1 MGGGAVR
8 AGLGGA
14 ILRVIQRERR
24 SDQKLAVAISG
35 SEIAAVSRSP
45 PLVTNAIAVAARVST
60 TVIASRRR
68 SCTPPV
74 CHRPPRSRAPT
85 GRLDAPR
92 RPTMGR
98 HPRSAP
104 LTAAPRRRPARG
116 RALAAGALALLAL
129 LAAASRPAG
138 GLAEEGG
145 EDGPPDDAAPPAIA
159 LVADC
164 SELPDLEP
172 PDCGSPPARWRAD
185 GAPVAL
191 CTAHADRPAAIGAEA
206 FRDAVARAA
215 AAWNAVHAAVAL
227 RYDGDCPPGD
237 APDPENGRNE
247 VSFDGSGG
255 EVSGAA
261 QAITVLRWRLPST
274 SSRPGEP
281 ETEARRDLIEAD
293 VVIDGA
299 PGLPPACFDRVLAH
313 ELGHLLGLGHSADP
327 AHLMHGS
334 FDSDDP
340 ATCFAEPGAAE
351 AALLRALYGADL
363 PPRVDAGPDLVAAP
377 GSAVALAAEAA
388 DPEGLPL
395 EVAWTQVAGPP
406 VALAADG
413 AAASFAAPDA
423 EATLEFEVAATD
435 PYLRHAAD
443 RVAVVVL
450 EGSGV
455 PEGAP
460 AFASFLPPRLAPGG
474 PEGAAAI
481 AWTPVEG
488 ARRYEV
494 CTAPAAALLDR
505 GCASADAPSVAVTW
519 DSVLGAAGEAG
530 ATVAPRGGWR
540 LTRVRACGPGGCSEA
555 AAGPVAGGVRWAAW
569 DVDYDYLAAAIRQDG
584 AWHTFAA
591 VVGLGGAARRVEV
604 GAGPAS
610 DPFAARVGECSGIGA
625 GGLCYL
631 VLAHP
636 EGEEAPASVGIR
648 TARPGA
654 PTIEHRLPLR

>member
-1 MGGGAVR
+1 
-8 AGLGGA
+8 
-14 ILRVIQRERR
+14 
-24 SDQKLAVAISG
+24 
-35 SEIAAVSRSP
+35 
-45 PLVTNAIAVAARVST
+45 
-60 TVIASRRR
+60 
-68 SCTPPV
+68 
-74 CHRPPRSRAPT
+74 
-85 GRLDAPR
+85 
-92 RPTMGR
+92 MGR
-98 HPRSAP
+98 QPRSAP
-104 LTAAPRRRPARG
+104 LTAAPRRRPVRG

-138 GLAEEGG
+138 GLAEDGG
-145 EDGPPDDAAPPAIA
+145 EDGAPDVAAPPAIA
-159 LVADC
+159 LLADC

-172 PDCGSPPARWRAD
+172 PDCGSPPARWPA
-185 GAPVAL
+185 GGGPVAL
-191 CTAHADRPAAIGAEA
+191 CTAHADRPAALGAEA

-227 RYDGDCPPGD
+227 RYDGDCPPGA
-237 APDPENGRNE
+237 APAIDNGRNE
-247 VSFDGSGG
+247 VSFDGPADA
-255 EVSGAA
+255 VSGAA
-261 QAITVLRWRLPST
+261 QATTFSGWRLRSPSA
-274 SSRPGEP
+274 RPGEP
-281 ETEARRDLIEAD
+281 TPEARRDLFEAD
-293 VVIDGA
+293 VVIDGE
-299 PGLPPACFDRVLAH
+299 PVLPPACLDRVLTH
-313 ELGHLLGLGHSADP
+313 ELGHAIGLGHSADP
-327 AHLMHGS
+327 SHLMHDS
-334 FDSDDP
+334 FDRDDP
-340 ATCFAEPGAAE
+340 STCFAEPSAAE
-351 AALLRALYGADL
+351 AALLRAIYGADL
-363 PPRVDAGPDLVAAP
+363 PPRVDAGPDRVAAP

-435 PYLRHAAD
+435 PYLRRAAD

-474 PEGAAAI
+474 PEGRATI
-481 AWTPVEG
+481 AWTPVAG

-519 DSVLGAAGEAG
+519 DSVLGAAGEVG
-530 ATVAPRGGWR
+530 AAVAPRGGWR

-555 AAGPVAGGVRWAAW
+555 VAGPVAGGVRWAAW
-569 DVDYDYLAAAIRQDG
+569 DVDYDYLVAAIEQDG
-584 AWHTFAA
+584 ARYTFAA
-591 VVGLGGAARRVEV
+591 VVGLGGAARAIEV

-610 DPFAARVGECSGIGA
+610 DPFAQRVGECSGIGE

-636 EGEEAPASVGIR
+636 EGEEPPAAVGIR

>member
-74 CHRPPRSRAPT
+74 CHRPPRRRAAGVP
-85 GRLDAPR
+85 PR
-92 RPTMGR
+92 R
-98 HPRSAP
+98 
-104 LTAAPRRRPARG
+104 AAPPYNGPPSEERSPDRRPPPPPVRG
-116 RALAAGALALLAL
+116 RALAAGALALL
-129 LAAASRPAG
+129 
-138 GLAEEGG
+138 
-145 EDGPPDDAAPPAIA
+145 
-159 LVADC
+159 
-164 SELPDLEP
+164 
-172 PDCGSPPARWRAD
+172 
-185 GAPVAL
+185 
-191 CTAHADRPAAIGAEA
+191 
-206 FRDAVARAA
+206 ARAA

-261 QAITVLRWRLPST
+261 QAITFLRWRLPSP
-274 SSRPGEP
+274 SGRPGEP

-299 PGLPPACFDRVLAH
+299 PGLPPACFDRVLTH

-327 AHLMHGS
+327 AHLMHRS

-435 PYLRHAAD
+435 PYLRRAAD

-474 PEGAAAI
+474 PQGAAAI

-530 ATVAPRGGWR
+530 AAVAPRGGWR
-540 LTRVRACGPGGCSEA
+540 LTRVRACGPGGCSKA

-604 GAGPAS
+604 GAGPPS
-610 DPFAARVGECSGIGA
+610 DPFATRVGECSGIGA

-636 EGEEAPASVGIR
+636 EGEEPPASVGIR